1 MNFTKYVHEYER
13 NGKTFYAVAEW
24 VERAAQY
31 QWPLRESARKASG
44 ASRGCSRYA
53 SASDWRYKSRKS
65 ALSAARRLYLEEEQY
80 AELEREIRRE
90 FCAMCD

>member
-1 MNFTKYVHEYER
+1 MNFTKYVHEYVHQGEVR
-13 NGKTFYAVAEW
+13 YAVAEW

-31 QWPLRESARKASG
+31 QWPLRESARKTSG

-80 AELEREIRRE
+80 AEQEREIRGE
-90 FCAMCD
+90 CHAKAD